1 MLSWFTIIAGLTLSI
16 SCPTFGAKLV
26 AMKKL
31 FPMVALGLIVLLQ
44 YCVQPPDYPKEPV
57 IKYIGLSKTQ
67 MQQGTGYQ
75 DSLFVTFSFTDGD
88 GDLGYPETDP
98 TPSVFFRDS
107 RDSFPKPPI
116 QLPYV
121 EPQGAGNG
129 ISGEITVKL
138 PTTCCIFTY
147 PGGFQL
153 TCDDVPITF
162 PYDTI
167 YYFIK
172 IRDRAGH
179 ESNEIKTEAI
189 RLKCQK

>member
-1 MLSWFTIIAGLTLSI
+1 
-16 SCPTFGAKLV
+16 
-26 AMKKL
+26 MKKL
-31 FPMVALGLIVLLQ
+31 FPFVAVCLIVLLQ

-57 IKYIGLSKTQ
+57 IEYIGLSKSM
-67 MQQGTGYQ
+67 MQQGQGYQ

-98 TPSVFFRDS
+98 TPSVFIRDS
-107 RDSFPKPPI
+107 RDSFPKPPL

-138 PTTCCIFTY
+138 PTTCCIYTNQEGIKFACEDVTQI
-147 PGGFQL
+147 QL
-153 TCDDVPITF
+153 DTF
-162 PYDTI
+162 

-179 ESNEIKTEAI
+179 ESNEIKTGVI
-189 RLKCQK
+189 TLKCQ